1 MPRLFSGD
9 TELAE
14 SKSGRLMRAMAP
26 EQTEAQLLSIYSM
39 IVSVGSGLAVDQ
51 GITIG
56 DVVSDLHAGDRRAR
70 AWEDYIAT
78 AERHNS
84 PGDFTTLIGWEWSSQ
99 TGGGNL
105 HRVVFTPADG
115 DTAARF
121 QPFSTLESDNPED
134 LWAWLEKTS
143 EATGADFIAIPHNPN
158 LSLGK
163 MFPLLRHNGKP
174 VDADY
179 GRRILPRGTTCAR
192 GLNAACSWRS
202 RRGSTPSGSV

>member
-1 MPRLFSGD
+1 
-9 TELAE
+9 
-14 SKSGRLMRAMAP
+14 MRD
-26 EQTEAQLLSIYSM
+26 
-39 IVSVGSGLAVDQ
+39 G
-51 GITIG
+51 
-56 DVVSDLHAGDRRAR
+56 
-70 AWEDYIAT
+70 
-78 AERHNS
+78 N
-84 PGDFTTLIGWEWSSQ
+84 
-99 TGGGNL
+99 NL
-105 HRVVFTPADG
+105 HRCVILKDSADVVTEWLPYSA
-115 DTAARF
+115 
-121 QPFSTLESDNPED
+121 QSSSNPED

-163 MFPLLRHNGKP
+163 MFPLLRHNGTP